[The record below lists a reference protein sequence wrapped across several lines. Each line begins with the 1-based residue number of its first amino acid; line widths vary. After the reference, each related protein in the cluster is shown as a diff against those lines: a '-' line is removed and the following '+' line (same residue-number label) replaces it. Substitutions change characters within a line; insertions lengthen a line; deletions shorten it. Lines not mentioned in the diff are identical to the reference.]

1 MEILTYKKVYQ
12 LVGDNTSGTNEC
24 ITKSAAMQIAES
36 HRMNVTSNLSQ
47 YLNNEYIDVFAV
59 EDKPDLSAFSFA
71 NNRYNPQAA
80 GNTYTTAVS
89 SRDIDGNTIAYNAT
103 ADVDW
108 ITDIVINS
116 TEIKFKVTANMGD
129 QRTGHITGSN
139 ATGKSDTIT
148 IIQEAKEANLDYTY
162 SLAATCTSVPTVTI
176 NGVSITNYT
185 TSGNTYTFQYTTR
198 VRTESEAPASVNF
211 TISGGGAGDTYNEGT
226 LSISPTSWDLDSG
239 LSKQFTVGYS
249 RVKTTKTWD
258 HATGTIA
265 RNGSTSVKLNT
276 TTATEYPTIDYTI
289 RDTHPSGQSF
299 SHSKNGMKFTS
310 AASSTSCT
318 GSITV
323 TYGSL
328 SATTNVF
335 YTEPTYDSY
344 TYTVKASDAN
354 TSETPTITINGQNA
368 TVTHSGGYYIGKI
381 TISDSATTTAPD
393 SVSWSISGGT
403 KATEWGS
410 YNVSLSPNS
419 WNLDDSLTKEFSVSM
434 YQSGT
439 KYDWRTSSG
448 TVAKNREASTDVT
461 SSSTSFTGSE
471 YSVSGP
477 AGITFSKDGTSFTAT
492 ASGTGST
499 GTITVTCTESDA
511 NGESASCNVIYNPS
525 LKSWTYTVNV
535 TCSER
540 PTITIGDED
549 ATVTGEINAWVGTR
563 TIVSQE
569 DPGEKS
575 YYVTSGSSNRTWT
588 DVHVSVSPSSIT
600 ITEKPKDI
608 SFTAYAYQEYTEYS
622 AYTASGTTSNKR
634 AACKPT
640 RSSSSGT
647 SSSETC
653 DITASNVSGLS
664 GSMSISKD
672 GTTVSGTASDSGYVT
687 VSYSYNGYSGSAT
700 CDITYKE
707 PDETWPSWDDPS
719 VTYTF
724 KWNDNS
730 TSISANGIAYD
741 LSNKSDYDSYTNM
754 GVTSYRT
761 RISSKN
767 NSEDQNVD
775 YSPKTIG
782 FPSGSNSS
790 TSQRT
795 DSGTFTQDHSGKTI
809 TWSWSQ
815 DGRPEG
821 PTTGP
826 YYSLITSSL
835 SFTAKGGT
843 QTAKYKRYYLKEGA
857 EVNATELTYSVTADV
872 LYSDT
877 ERTWKESIGDT
888 GLTIPCTQSANIKRK
903 DGSIEPTSMSFTWE
917 GGSKNATMTTWDY
930 YLYGDSDRKF
940 NTQTYTC
947 TVTVPKGETYDSG
960 SQDFTHDGIT
970 KSVTWTRTSKPA
982 DNYEFKIKKSD
993 GSTTTYHYTMVETD
1007 GTYDSSFDNYTIIS
1021 TKNGEDIGYTTST
1034 TGDVSGYNYSTD
1046 TRKKEITYTQNETG
1060 DTITVSYIQYSNTK
1074 VWKDNSP
1081 IDLQFPAAG
1090 GTKEVTLATWFE
1102 WNKQGSDFTPVINQQ
1117 TKSITAE
1124 PNQTTTSKSWSVKYE
1139 QDGRTIYVHCKQDA
1153 ETFPDRWQYVFT
1165 WDDGSSKIKG
1175 YFDVNGNEKSG
1186 GTYGSAT
1193 VTSYK
1198 TKIGTAGTIKKEDV
1212 GYSKSKGTPSG
1223 TNMSTATVGG
1233 TGSLLQ
1239 NESSR
1244 TIDWQW
1250 EQDANEYV
1258 YGAECSAL
1266 ATYDGNGLFLHISNG
1281 TVSLTR
1287 AFKYGEDT
1295 QKQYDT
1301 ENARYRESVPANPT
1315 VKEKT
1320 WTETYTA
1327 SNGATYSVSYRQFG
1341 KLMADKTVTISV
1353 NSVSNTF
1360 AQYNVTFGA
1369 SEALEK
1375 DITISYT
1382 VTYKKA
1388 SDQSSNYVSGSCVLG
1403 TGSTSVSNSGS
1414 LPIQDIEP
1422 NSAYV
1427 SSMSASPSSYTN
1439 SYSGTTTISCDTG
1452 VNRSIE

>member
-24 ITKSAAMQIAES
+24 ITKSAAVQIAED
-36 HRMNVTSNLSQ
+36 HRKNITSNLSQ

-80 GNTYTTAVS
+80 GNTYITTVS

-575 YYVTSGSSNRTWT
+575 YYVTSGSSSRTWT
-588 DVHVSVSPSSIT
+588 DVHVRVSPSSIT
-600 ITEKPKDI
+600 ITRKPEDI
-608 SFTAYAYQEYTEYS
+608 NFTAYAYQEYTEYS

-672 GTTVSGTASDSGYVT
+672 GTTVSGTASDSGHVT
-687 VSYSYNGYSGSAT
+687 VSYSYNGYSDSAT

-767 NSEDQNVD
+767 HSEDQNVD

-795 DSGTFTQDHSGKTI
+795 DSGIFTQDHSGKTI

-835 SFTAKGGT
+835 SFTAEGGT

-1153 ETFPDRWQYVFT
+1153 ETFPSWTYTFT
-1165 WDDGSSKIKG
+1165 WDDNSSKING

-1193 VTSYK
+1193 VVSYRTK
-1198 TKIGTAGTIKKEDV
+1198 TGSAGTIKKEDV
-1212 GYSKSKGTPSG
+1212 SYSGSKGSPDG
-1223 TNMSTATVGG
+1223 VNMHDAEIGSMGKLIQSISGG
-1233 TGSLLQ
+1233 TI
-1239 NESSR
+1239 E
-1244 TIDWQW
+1244 WQW
-1250 EQDANEYV
+1250 SQDANEYV
-1258 YGAECSAL
+1258 YGAECSAEV
-1266 ATYDGNGLFLHISNG
+1266 TYKANGEFMSITNG

-1287 AFKYGEDT
+1287 AFKYGDSEY
-1295 QKQYDT
+1295 KQYGT
-1301 ENARYRESVPANPT
+1301 EDANYRQSTTANT
-1315 VKEKT
+1315 GTSKKT
-1320 WTETYTA
+1320 WTESFTA
-1327 SNGATYSVSYRQFG
+1327 SNGAPYTVNCVQFGKAPVLHQDKTITISGSVTNLASTYTGRFNATDTVEKDISVSY
-1341 KLMADKTVTISV
+1341 TI
-1353 NSVSNTF
+1353 
-1360 AQYNVTFGA
+1360 A
-1369 SEALEK
+1369 
-1375 DITISYT
+1375 
-1382 VTYKKA
+1382 YKK
-1388 SDQSSNYVSGSCVLG
+1388 QSNQSYYTTSGSCVIG
-1403 TGSTSVSNSGS
+1403 SGS
-1414 LPIQDIEP
+1414 SIANFEGNLSIADAVQD
-1422 NSAYV
+1422 SAV
-1427 SSMSASPSSYTN
+1427 IRSISMSPSTYTN
-1439 SYSGTTTISCDTG
+1439 STGGTTHIVSG
-1452 VNRSIE
+1452 I

>member
-24 ITKSAAMQIAES
+24 ITKSAAVQIAES
-36 HRMNVTSNLSQ
+36 HRKNVTSNLSQ

-80 GNTYTTAVS
+80 GNTYTTTVS

-226 LSISPTSWDLDSG
+226 LSISPTSWDLDDG

-354 TSETPTITINGQNA
+354 TSETPTITINGQAA

-381 TISDSATTTAPD
+381 TISDSATTSAPD

-419 WNLDDSLTKEFSVSM
+419 WNLDDGLTKEFSVSM

-448 TVAKNREASTDVT
+448 TVSKNREVSTDVT
-461 SSSTSFTGSE
+461 SSPTSFTGSN

-563 TIVSQE
+563 TIVAQE

-575 YYVTSGSSNRTWT
+575 YYVTSGSSSRTWT
-588 DVHVSVSPSSIT
+588 DVHVRVSPSSVT
-600 ITEKPKDI
+600 ITEKPKDV

-687 VSYSYNGYSGSAT
+687 VSYSYNGYSDSAT

-767 NSEDQNVD
+767 HSEDQNVD

-835 SFTAKGGT
+835 SFTAEGGT

-1060 DTITVSYIQYSNTK
+1060 DTITVSYVQYSNIK

-1153 ETFPDRWQYVFT
+1153 ETFPSWTYTFT
-1165 WDDGSSKIKG
+1165 WSDGKTDATGHFRGHGVIEAEDSSYSGLSIVSNRFRIGSAGTQQREDVSYTGTKG
-1175 YFDVNGNEKSG
+1175 YPAGVNLSNDSRD
-1186 GTYGSAT
+1186 SR
-1193 VTSYK
+1193 
-1198 TKIGTAGTIKKEDV
+1198 GTI
-1212 GYSKSKGTPSG
+1212 TQTTSG
-1223 TNMSTATVGG
+1223 K
-1233 TGSLLQ
+1233 
-1239 NESSR
+1239 
-1244 TIDWQW
+1244 TITWYW
-1250 EQDANEYV
+1250 VQDANIKEF
-1258 YGAECSAL
+1258 GAECSAT
-1266 ATYDGNGLFLHISNG
+1266 AYYNADGTFNSITDG
-1281 TVSLTR
+1281 TVKLTS
-1287 AFKYGEDT
+1287 KWKGTDT
-1295 QKQYDT
+1295 WTQDKT
-1301 ENARYRESVPANPT
+1301 ENAKYPSSTTANT
-1315 VKEKT
+1315 ST
-1320 WTETYTA
+1320 SQRTFTSTQTA
-1327 SNGATYSVSYRQFG
+1327 SNSATYTVNCVQYG
-1341 KLMADKTVTISV
+1341 KSSPTSNDKYITIGPG
-1353 NSVSNTF
+1353 SVSNT
-1360 AQYNVTFGA
+1360 ASSYSGTFTA
-1369 SEALEK
+1369 SEQPEK
-1375 DITISYT
+1375 DISISYS
-1382 VTYKKA
+1382 VTYKDA
-1388 SDQSSNYVSGSCVLG
+1388 NTGQNRTTSGSC
-1403 TGSTSVSNSGS
+1403 TMRANNTSTAFDGHVSQYSMSSG
-1414 LPIQDIEP
+1414 
-1422 NSAYV
+1422 SAYV
-1427 SSMSASPSSYTN
+1427 SGMSVSPAQYKN
-1439 SYSGTTTISCDTG
+1439 AAGGTTY
-1452 VNRSIE
+1452 VNSDI